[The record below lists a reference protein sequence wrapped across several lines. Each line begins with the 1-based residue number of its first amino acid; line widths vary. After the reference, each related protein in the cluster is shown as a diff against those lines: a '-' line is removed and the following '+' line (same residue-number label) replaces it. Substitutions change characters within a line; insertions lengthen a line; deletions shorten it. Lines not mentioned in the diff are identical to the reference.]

1 MTKFEIQE
9 PIRIGI
15 IGGSGLYSLDGLQV
29 LGELEIKTPWG
40 LPSDNIV
47 IGVIDGD
54 YVAFLARHGRGHHLT
69 PTEVN
74 SRANIAALKSIGV
87 DVILAFSAVGS
98 LREEIMPRHFVLP
111 SQIIDRTK
119 HRVHTYFGEGIV
131 AHVGFAN
138 PFSNQLASLVQST
151 HKQLISELPNV
162 PKLHTGKTLVCME
175 GPAFSTRAESEMYR
189 QLGGDLINMSVVPEA
204 KLAREAEIVY
214 QMICMSTDY
223 DCWRVEAEAVTVQEV
238 MKTMEDNS
246 KFAKVFAAKLVGNVG
261 TALKSGGITSLEGS
275 TRNSIMTAVDKRPKE
290 SVQKLQFLFPD
301 L

>member
-1 MTKFEIQE
+1 MTKFETQV
-9 PIRIGI
+9 PVRIGI
-15 IGGSGLYSLDGLQV
+15 IGGSGLYSLDGLQI

-47 IGVIDGD
+47 IGVIDGV

-87 DVILAFSAVGS
+87 EVILAFSAVGS
-98 LREEIMPRHFVLP
+98 LREEIMPRHFVIP

-131 AHVGFAN
+131 AHVGFAD
-138 PFSNQLASLVQST
+138 PFSNQLAALVQST
-151 HKQLISELPNV
+151 HKQLVSELSNV

-223 DCWRVEAEAVTVQEV
+223 DGWRVEAEAVTVQEV

-246 KFAKVFAAKLVGNVG
+246 KFAKVLAAKLVGNVG
-261 TALKSGGITSLEGS
+261 TALKTGGITSLKGS